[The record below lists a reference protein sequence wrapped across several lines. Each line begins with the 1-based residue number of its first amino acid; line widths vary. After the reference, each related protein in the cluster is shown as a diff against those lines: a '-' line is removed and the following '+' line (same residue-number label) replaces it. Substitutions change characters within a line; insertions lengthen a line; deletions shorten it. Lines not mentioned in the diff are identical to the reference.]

1 MWPEATTIDPVVAEC
16 NRGTELLNAGRLEA
30 AAIAFEAALAA
41 EPGFVEACFN
51 LAFVRHRQDRI
62 DEAVAL
68 YRRAVELAPDLVGA
82 QFNLA
87 VLLRGRGEREEAA
100 EGFLRV
106 VAIEPENALARL
118 ALAETL
124 RELHRLDEA
133 IEQFQIAAALQ
144 PGDAKSQ
151 FGLGGALLEAG
162 RNREALAPLDAA
174 IDLRHDFVEA
184 HVNRALALRGLER
197 IEEAQR
203 SAEIACVLAP
213 EHRRAQITHGDILA
227 ERGLFERAAI
237 CYRRALARAPDDAEA
252 EAKLGVALTALWQ
265 IDEAIETLQRAC
277 ERTPDSA
284 AYLDY
289 FGSALVKAD
298 RFDEAMACYRRALE
312 IEPRNV
318 SVWCNLGVLLQ
329 NLKCHE
335 DALDCYGQARAL
347 APESDLAKFN
357 ESALRLARGEYE
369 EGWRLYES
377 RVAMARFAPP
387 PFERPRWRGEALSG
401 RSILLDAEQGLGD
414 TLQFIRYLPMVAD
427 RAESVLLRVP
437 PSVSSLIAAIDP
449 RATVLEPGAAPP
461 DFDLYSPLMS
471 LPHAFGTTLDT
482 IPARIPYLAAPSD
495 RVAHWR
501 RTLGRSKRKR
511 VGLAWSGNKAHL
523 GDRHR
528 SIPLAT
534 LTPLLAVNGVDFVSV
549 QKEIR
554 ETDRAVYDAAPRL
567 LKHGETLGDF
577 ADTAGLVECLDLVVS
592 VDTAVAHLAG
602 ALGRPVWL
610 LLAWDAEWRWLDD
623 RDDSPWYP
631 TARLFRQESR
641 GDWDGLIRRVA
652 AALAAEPARKSS
664 H

>member
-1 MWPEATTIDPVVAEC
+1 VREATAIDPVVAEC
-16 NRGTELLNAGRLEA
+16 NRGIELLNAGRLDA
-30 AAIAFEAALAA
+30 AAAAFEAALAA
-41 EPGFVEACFN
+41 EPDFVEACFN

-62 DEAVAL
+62 DEALML
-68 YRRAVELAPDLVGA
+68 YRRAIALAPGFVGA

-87 VLLRGRGEREEAA
+87 VLLRGRGERDAAA
-100 EGFLRV
+100 EGFRRV
-106 VAIEPENALARL
+106 VAIEPHNTLAQL

-124 RELHRLDEA
+124 RELRRLDEA
-133 IEQFQIAAALQ
+133 IEHFQIAVALQ
-144 PGDAKSQ
+144 PSDAKTL

-162 RNREALAPLDAA
+162 RNREALAPLDTA

-184 HVNRALALRGLER
+184 HVNRALALRGLNR

-203 SAEIACVLAP
+203 SAEIACVLSP
-213 EHRRAQITHGDILA
+213 EHRRAQIAHGDILS
-227 ERGLFERAAI
+227 ERGLSERAAI
-237 CYRRALARAPDDAEA
+237 CYRRALALAPDDAEA
-252 EAKLGVALTALWQ
+252 EAKLGVALTALWH
-265 IDEAIETLQRAC
+265 IDEAIERLRRAC
-277 ERTPDSA
+277 ERTPDNVI
-284 AYLDY
+284 YLDY
-289 FGSALVKAD
+289 LGNALVKTD

-312 IEPRNV
+312 LEPRNV

-329 NLKCHE
+329 NMKCHE
-335 DALDCYGQARAL
+335 DALDCYDQARTL
-347 APESDLAKFN
+347 APDSDLAKFN
-357 ESALRLARGEYE
+357 ESALRLTRGEYV

-387 PFERPRWRGEALSG
+387 PFGRPRWRGEALAG

-427 RAESVLLRVP
+427 RAERVLVRVP
-437 PSVSSLIAAIDP
+437 AAVRSLVAGLDSRPTILDHG
-449 RATVLEPGAAPP
+449 EAPP
-461 DFDLYSPLMS
+461 DYDVYSPLMS
-471 LPHAFGTTLDT
+471 LPHGFGTTLDT
-482 IPARIPYLAAPSD
+482 IPARIPYLAAPPE
-495 RVAHWR
+495 RIAHWQSI
-501 RTLGRSKRKR
+501 LGRAKRKR

-534 LTPLLAVNGVDFVSV
+534 LAPLLAVPNVDFVSL

-554 ETDRAVYDAAPRL
+554 ETDRAAYDAAPQL

-577 ADTAGLVECLDLVVS
+577 ADTAGLVECVDLVVS

-610 LLAWDAEWRWLDD
+610 LLSWNAEWRWLDD

-652 AALAAEPARKSS
+652 AALATESARKPP